1 MAGRINLT
9 PKQLKFARLYFETGN
24 ANKAYRA
31 TYSVENMRDSSIA
44 GASSELL
51 QNPSVVSYVDSLRE
65 DAAYVAQLNVAW
77 VLKQY
82 MQIATADVNELIEA
96 RNVNCRYC
104 HGTDHNYQW
113 LDVEEWANAINE
125 TLAFNARQEATEPR
139 RRQPPLDIPSD
150 AGGFGFWGTKAPH
163 PECPKCF
170 GKGTLD
176 VHVHDT
182 RKLKGPARLLYDG
195 VKTTANGIEVKVRD
209 RDAALAFLAK
219 FLKLGEGDR
228 PPLIPNGE
236 PAEKLVEAVSDPVEV
251 SKVYAQI
258 MGGAPS
264 V

>member
-1 MAGRINLT
+1 MPPRINLT
-9 PKQLKFARLYFETGN
+9 PKQLKFARLAFELGDNVEAYKRSYNVTTMNPRSIQN
-24 ANKAYRA
+24 AAYQL
-31 TYSVENMRDSSIA
+31 SVHDDIVAAIDSM
-44 GASSELL
+44 
-51 QNPSVVSYVDSLRE
+51 RE

-96 RNVNCRYC
+96 RNVNCRHC
-104 HGTDHNYQW
+104 HGADHKYQW
-113 LDVEEWANAINE
+113 IDAAEWIEALNKALE
-125 TLAFNARQEATEPR
+125 FNARMESTSPSR
-139 RRQPPLDIPSD
+139 RSPLMEIPTD
-150 AGGFGFWGTKAPH
+150 DGGYGYWGTREPH
-163 PECPKCF
+163 PKCPKCF
-170 GKGTLD
+170 GNGTLD

-236 PAEKLVEAVSDPVEV
+236 PAEKLVEAVNDPVEV

>member
-1 MAGRINLT
+1 MRPLT
-9 PKQLKFARLYFETGN
+9 PKQLKFARLYFETGL
-24 ANKAYRA
+24 ASESYRRS
-31 TYSVENMRDSSIA
+31 YNVENMSDSSI
-44 GASSELL
+44 SSSATQTLANQAVAE
-51 QNPSVVSYVDSLRE
+51 YIDSMRE

-104 HGTDHNYQW
+104 HGADHKYQW
-113 LDVEEWANAINE
+113 IDAAEWIEALNKALE
-125 TLAFNARQEATEPR
+125 FNARVEATSPSR
-139 RRQPPLDIPSD
+139 RPPLMEIPTD
-150 AGGFGFWGTKAPH
+150 DGGYGYWGTREPH
-163 PECPKCF
+163 PKCPKCF
-170 GKGTLD
+170 GNGTLD

-182 RKLKGPARLLYDG
+182 RKLKGSARLLYDG
-195 VKTTANGIEVKVRD
+195 IKTTANGVEVKVRD

-228 PPLIPNGE
+228 VPLIPGGE
-236 PAEKLVEAVSDPVEV
+236 PAEKLITESTDPVEV

-258 MGGAPS
+258 MGEPRN

>member
-1 MAGRINLT
+1 MAVKIDLT
-9 PKQLKFARLYFETGN
+9 PKQLKFARLYFETGHAQDSYKRSYN
-24 ANKAYRA
+24 AG
-31 TYSVENMRDSSIA
+31 NMSAASIVTA
-44 GASSELL
+44 ASQLL
-51 QNPSVVSYVDSLRE
+51 SNPSVETYLQSLRD

-96 RNVNCRYC
+96 RKVNCRYC
-104 HGTDHNYQW
+104 HGIDHKYQW
-113 LDVEEWANAINE
+113 SDVEEWAAAIND

-139 RRQPPLDIPSD
+139 RRQPLRELPSD
-150 AGGFGFWGTKAPH
+150 EGGFGFWGPKAAH
-163 PECPKCF
+163 PECPKCY
-170 GKGTLD
+170 GDGTLD
-176 VHVHDT
+176 VHVHDS
-182 RKLKGPARLLYDG
+182 RNLKGPARLLYDG
-195 VKTTANGIEVKVRD
+195 VKTTANGIEIKVRD

-258 MGGAPS
+258 MGNGPS